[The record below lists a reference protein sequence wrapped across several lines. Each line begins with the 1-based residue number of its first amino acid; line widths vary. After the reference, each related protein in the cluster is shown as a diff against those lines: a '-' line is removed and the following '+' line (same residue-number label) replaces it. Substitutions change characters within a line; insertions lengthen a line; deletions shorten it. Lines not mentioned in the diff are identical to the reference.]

1 MPARCVYSVRQRKT
15 CVSRKAERLPEG
27 LRAQWLTVLLC
38 GQRKGAGLEAGLRW
52 SRMDPEVGGAAAQTE
67 AAAVGEKIAKK
78 VHVSTQLLQV
88 RGELSLACILRAV

>member
-1 MPARCVYSVRQRKT
+1 
-15 CVSRKAERLPEG
+15 
-27 LRAQWLTVLLC
+27 
-38 GQRKGAGLEAGLRW
+38 
-52 SRMDPEVGGAAAQTE
+52 MDPEVGGAAAQTE